1 VALPLPSFPFVRSL
15 SESMSGLMLDR
26 TSLLIIA
33 TGGINKRRPVA
44 SASAWYLIA
53 KACVNP
59 FEVPTAANLPATSPG
74 RLVVLGALF
83 AIVVMSFL
91 VAPHFAKQAHPVTT
105 DDLGGV

>member
-1 VALPLPSFPFVRSL
+1 
-15 SESMSGLMLDR
+15 MG
-26 TSLLIIA
+26 
-33 TGGINKRRPVA
+33 

-53 KACVNP
+53 EACVNP

-74 RLVVLGALF
+74 RLAVLGALF